1 MIRLTVT
8 VLVLLVVIAPAAIA
22 EECDVGHG
30 CTSGPCPD
38 GCYAS
43 YGLDTGICYKGCVKE
58 GTDKAKTGTVD
69 MSVKGMPKEEVEKL
83 TK

>member
-1 MIRLTVT
+1 MKRIVLTAAVSFY
-8 VLVLLVVIAPAAIA
+8 LIAPAGA

-43 YGLDTGICYKGCVKE
+43 YGWDTGICYKGCVKE
-58 GTDKAKTGTVD
+58 GSAKAKPEIRS
-69 MSVKGMPKEEVEKL
+69 MIIKQMPKQDIEKIL
-83 TK
+83 K